1 MVHTRSTYSTEKT
14 TVAACSAIENAVEYR
29 LRIGSTVSSTT
40 AITLTMMSAASST
53 LKRRAALLVCDGSS
67 SNQRLSRQ
75 RRVVLSVWGKRHTFL
90 ADPVDDVSLTS
101 RHIFERCC
109 YFERCSYAPRV
120 PPEGRPS
127 AFLICAP

>member
-14 TVAACSAIENAVEYR
+14 AVAACSAIENAVEYR

-40 AITLTMMSAASST
+40 AITLTMMSPASST

-75 RRVVLSVWGKRHTFL
+75 RSVLLSVRGKRHTFL
-90 ADPVDDVSLTS
+90 ADPADDVSLTS
-101 RHIFERCC
+101 RHIFEVLAILKC
-109 YFERCSYAPRV
+109 
-120 PPEGRPS
+120 
-127 AFLICAP
+127 L